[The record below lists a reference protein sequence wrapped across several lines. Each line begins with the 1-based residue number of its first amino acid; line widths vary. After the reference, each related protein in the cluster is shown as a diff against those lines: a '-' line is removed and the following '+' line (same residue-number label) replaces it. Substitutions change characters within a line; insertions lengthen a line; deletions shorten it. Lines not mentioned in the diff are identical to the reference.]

1 MKKALIFALILS
13 LLTPAGLSFSKKAP
27 KDKKTYVAKT
37 KKGMKHKKRYKKRYY
52 IRKYPYRANTS
63 VSGDK
68 LKLEQ
73 MLKDIYE

>member
-1 MKKALIFALILS
+1 MKKALILALILS
-13 LLTPAGLSFSKKAP
+13 LLTPAGLSFSRKAP
-27 KDKKTYVAKT
+27 EDKKTYVAKT
-37 KKGMKHKKRYKKRYY
+37 KKGVKHKKRYKRRYYY
-52 IRKYPYRANTS
+52 IRKPTRANTS